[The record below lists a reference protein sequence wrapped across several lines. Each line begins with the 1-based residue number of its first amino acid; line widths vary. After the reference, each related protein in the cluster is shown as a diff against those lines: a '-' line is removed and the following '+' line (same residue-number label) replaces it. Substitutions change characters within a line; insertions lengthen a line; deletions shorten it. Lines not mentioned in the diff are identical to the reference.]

1 MNIMNEK
8 NELDYQLYIQREDE
22 FYHEPESNEN
32 AVHRLIINGDTE
44 QILENKRKYGNN
56 PKQSKGTLSDNP
68 LRNQIYHLV
77 VNAALITRACV
88 AAGMPSEA
96 AYTLSDMY
104 IRKADKCQSVNAVME
119 LNDEMVIDYAGR
131 MRALRKSKRLSPAVR
146 KTVDYIITNLGQKLT
161 AEKIA
166 DTLGYNRSYLHTLF
180 KEEMNT
186 GIHEYITAKRID
198 TAKSMLRSSGIP
210 IARISQALGFS
221 SQSHFCKVFKEIT
234 GTTPKK
240 YRDD

>member
-1 MNIMNEK
+1 MKEQ

-32 AVHRLIINGDTE
+32 AVYKLIINGDTE
-44 QILENKRKYGNN
+44 QILENKLKYGKD
-56 PKQSKGTLSDNP
+56 PKQGKGTLSDNP

-88 AAGMPSEA
+88 AAGMPGEA

-119 LNDEMVIDYAGR
+119 LNDEMVMDYAER
-131 MRALRKSKRLSPAVR
+131 MKSLKKSKRLSPAVR
-146 KTVDYIITNLGQKLT
+146 KTVDYIISNLGQKLT

-166 DTLGYNRSYLHTLF
+166 GMLGYNRSYLHTLF
-180 KEEMNT
+180 KEEMKIC
-186 GIHEYITAKRID
+186 IHEYITAKRID
-198 TAKSMLRSSGIP
+198 TAKSMLRSSAIP
-210 IARISQALGFS
+210 IVRISQELGFS
-221 SQSHFCKVFKEIT
+221 SQSHFCKVFKKVT
-234 GTTPKK
+234 GTTPQK
-240 YRDD
+240 YRTG